1 MLSRRHLL
9 LSLGALAAPAR
20 GAVVTF
26 PDVVPRALRFPAD
39 FGAHPDFRTEWW
51 YLTGWLG
58 DASRPLGFQVT
69 FFRVRTD
76 VDPANPSV
84 FAARQLVIAH
94 AALAR
99 PGEGKLLLDERI
111 ARTGFDLVQA
121 ATGDTE
127 VRLDGWSLK
136 RDART
141 DTYVG
146 QIAARDFTLNF
157 RAAGQGPPWLQGEDG
172 VSRKGPLAT
181 QASYYYSRPQLQVE
195 AEVRIFARRSA
206 FRRDSS
212 RESSG
217 DSSSDL
223 APKGAPTLM
232 KGVAWL
238 DHEWSS
244 AALSPDAAG
253 WDWIGMNLDDGSALL
268 AFQIRRQGAPPD
280 EAPLQRYAAFH
291 SPSGETRLVDP
302 ATVRFT
308 PLRHWTSARSR
319 ASWPIA
325 QRIQVGERTFDT
337 EPLMPD
343 QELDSRLT
351 TGAVYWEGASTL
363 LEGGRPVGRGYLEMT
378 GYLKPL
384 KL

>member
-1 MLSRRHLL
+1 MLSRRQLL
-9 LSLGALAAPAR
+9 LTMSALAAPGVRAD
-20 GAVVTF
+20 VTF
-26 PDVVPRALRFPAD
+26 PAVVPRPLRFPED
-39 FGAHPDFRTEWW
+39 YGAHPDFRTEWW

-58 DASRPLGFQVT
+58 DAARPLGFQVT

-76 VDPANPSV
+76 VDPANPST

-94 AALAR
+94 AALAD
-99 PGEGKLLLDERI
+99 PAAGKLMVDERI

-121 ATGDTE
+121 GTVETD

-136 RDART
+136 RDALT

-146 QIAARDFTLNF
+146 QIAARGFTLNF
-157 RAAGQGPPWLQGEDG
+157 RAASQGPPWLQGDAG
-172 VSRKGPLAT
+172 VSRKGPLPA

-195 AEVRIFARRSA
+195 AEISVAGG
-206 FRRDSS
+206 
-212 RESSG
+212 SSG
-217 DSSSDL
+217 DRREI
-223 APKGAPTLM
+223 ARGI
-232 KGVAWL
+232 AWL

-244 AALSPDAAG
+244 AALAPDAAG

-268 AFQIRRQGAPPD
+268 AFQIWRQGAAPG
-280 EAPLQRYAAFH
+280 EIPLQRYAAFH
-291 SPSGETRLVDP
+291 SPTGETRLVDP

-308 PLRHWTSARSR
+308 PLRQWTSARSR

-337 EPLMPD
+337 APLMPD

-363 LEGGRPVGRGYLEMT
+363 LEAGRPVGHGYLEMT
-378 GYLKPL
+378 GYVKPL